1 MTELHIHRVS
11 SIKITDTVHGY
22 DNAEFNPHLEPF
34 RVIRLSVTDN
44 KGNEHEVCCF
54 TDNLELEISNAKR
67 TV

>member
-1 MTELHIHRVS
+1 MAELHIHRVS

-22 DNAEFNPHLEPF
+22 DNPEFNPYLEPF
-34 RVIRLSVTDN
+34 RVIRLSVTDS

-54 TDNLELEISNAKR
+54 TDNLELEISNARK